1 MRVHKMWYAQHMGL
15 LSKVFPRSRWHKK
28 AATSTYFKTFTDY
41 SPVFTTWR
49 GGVYEQALTR
59 SIIERHAIACSKLKP
74 EVMGS
79 AKPRVQRLFRGQPN
93 PYMTW
98 PQFLARCATILDV
111 DTTCAIVPSLDSS
124 LSVTGLYP
132 LKFESAE
139 VFELDG
145 EAWAHFYLASGDDP
159 VIELSRIVL
168 LTSFQYESDF
178 FGGGNGP
185 MDPTMRLLDVQ
196 DQAQELA
203 VRNGSNIRFIGRV
216 NGLMDEEKLKAKR
229 DQFAKDN
236 ISSEN
241 TSGLL
246 LYDQTI
252 QDLKQVEAERYV
264 IDADELAAIEE
275 NAFNYFGMSKKV
287 LQNDFDENQW
297 DAYYESRVEPFAIQL
312 SEGLTKALYTEIEQA
327 HGNRVMFSSNRL
339 EYASNASKRNMIRD
353 MTDRRIMTIN
363 EAREVLQLPP
373 VPGGDVFIYR
383 GEYVVMDMQ
392 GNVTYTSGGDAG
404 TDGANT
410 QQQFKDFDLGG
421 DDDEYVDN
429 DTRGTLEQD
438 NDE

>member
-1 MRVHKMWYAQHMGL
+1 MGF
-15 LSKVFPRSRWHKK
+15 LSKVFPRSRWHKNS
-28 AATSTYFKTFTDY
+28 AASQYFQSFTEY
-41 SPVFTTWR
+41 APAFTTWR

-59 SIIERHAIACSKLKP
+59 AIIERHASACSKLKP

-79 AKPRVQRLFRGQPN
+79 AKPRVARLFRGQPN

-98 PQFLARCATILDV
+98 PQFLARCATVLDV
-111 DTTCAIVPSLDSS
+111 DTTCAVVPSLDSS

-132 LKFESAE
+132 LKFDSAE

-145 EAWAHFYLASGDDP
+145 EAWVHFQLASGDDP

-178 FGGGNGP
+178 FGGGNKP
-185 MDPTMRLLDVQ
+185 IDPTLKLLDVQ
-196 DQAQELA
+196 DQAQEQA

-216 NGLMDEEKLKAKR
+216 SGLMDRKKLKEKR
-229 DQFAKDN
+229 DEFAEDN
-236 ISSEN
+236 LSSQN
-241 TSGLL
+241 TSGLM
-246 LYDQTI
+246 LYDATVQE
-252 QDLKQVEAERYV
+252 LKQVDAQRYV
-264 IDADELAAIEE
+264 IDADELAAIEA
-275 NAFNYFGMSKKV
+275 NAFNYFGMSKSI

-297 DAYYESRVEPFAIQL
+297 DAYYEAKVEPFALQL
-312 SEGLTKALYTEIEQA
+312 SDGLTRALYTSVEQA

-392 GNVTYTSGGDAG
+392 GNVTYQSGGDRG
-404 TDGANT
+404 TGGANT
-410 QQQFKDFDLGG
+410 HVQLNDFDLGG

-438 NDE
+438 DDE